1 MTALSETKHKREEQ
15 IMRMDTQRI
24 WGASMLSRA
33 LLGTSLAALMG
44 AAMLP
49 SGAAWAQDGADAEES
64 EVITVTGSRIITDNT
79 RSPTP
84 VTSVSVD
91 ALAITT
97 PSDLPD
103 ALNELPQIIGGRTPR
118 TQGNASTNNGAN
130 VLALRNFGAS
140 RTLVLFNGHRIAPN
154 NQDGT
159 VNVDIL
165 PQSLMKR
172 VDIVT
177 GGASAVYGS
186 DAVSGVI
193 NFVIDDSFNGFKYN
207 INTGVSRYGDGEENS
222 VSLAWG
228 TDLFDGRGH
237 FETAFRYR
245 DQDQIP
251 ISARPY
257 GANGQA
263 WLLTGN
269 GTPGNPF
276 TNTPYARVIGQPMTG
291 VVNCGINPTTSNP
304 TPNPCTVNGYTFL
317 SAGNLTPLTHGVPT
331 GTGGIESGGDG
342 GYVKFGTFRSG
353 LEMEDLFSRFDYDF
367 SDTVHGYAQLSVAHS
382 EDTSDWVNTVVSSS
396 GSGRPKFIAANNP
409 YLSPAS
415 QALLG
420 AGIACGTPAAAGWI
434 CLPNPPPTAIGR
446 FNPDGSV
453 VPGTTPPAPPNVPV
467 LSVPSYIWNRVGGE
481 DAGAQGRVYRTL
493 GYQDNYAFETGLRGE
508 LGDFD
513 WDVYVSASRSDLTVS
528 NPNNTSNARYL
539 ASLDAVIAPPGTIVN
554 GVNLSGSIVC
564 WVTTQPQY
572 ASLYPGCVPT
582 NIVDP
587 NGPSV
592 ASYEYLRSETH
603 WNLIQDMQNFG
614 ASIGGGLWGIGLPA
628 GEIRANLSVDA
639 RHQTYDMTSNAS
651 PTDFVDCTG
660 LRFCLA
666 NGGAGGAPA
675 LWVQNT
681 NNPVSA
687 EQDVYEAALEFN
699 IPLLRDLPLF
709 EDLSASAAGRYTKYS
724 TFDAVRSWKLGL
736 DWHLNSMFH
745 VRGTQSVDIRAPN
758 LNDLYQPAGISST
771 GFTDLLTGTVNNT
784 QLQTSGN
791 PNLTPEIARTE
802 TLGIVFTP
810 SFIDN
815 FNISLDY
822 YHTHMTDAITGIR
835 YDTVAIQQLC
845 LASAPSYS
853 SNFCSLAVRPIS
865 DPSDPAY
872 TTTANFPTKI
882 FNSPLNAAESE
893 IEGYDIE
900 ANYSWSMDQFLPWLT
915 GEFSARTLASIQPT
929 NTTINV
935 PGTTPQWA
943 FQPEYRQTTFVTY
956 SDDDWTVAL
965 QHQYFGEARMAVS
978 DNALNGNTQ
987 NYVIPYLPSMSV
999 FDLTVART
1007 FEFMG
1012 GESELYLNVSNLTD
1026 ERAPLLPGNSGIPG
1040 LFYPTAPFHDDM
1052 GRFYTVGLRGRF

>member
-1 MTALSETKHKREEQ
+1 MISNRF
-15 IMRMDTQRI
+15 
-24 WGASMLSRA
+24 W
-33 LLGTSLAALMG
+33 GTSLAALIG
-44 AAMLP
+44 AASL
-49 SGAAWAQDGADAEES
+49 STGVSWAQGAPAAAPQAGQS
-64 EVITVTGSRIITDNT
+64 EQEAITVTGSRVITDNT

-84 VTSVSVD
+84 ITSVRVED
-91 ALAITT
+91 ITRTT
-97 PSDLPD
+97 PSDIPD
-103 ALNELPQIIGGRTPR
+103 ALNKLPQIIGGRTPR
-118 TQGNASTNNGAN
+118 TQGNASTNNGGN
-130 VLALRNFGAS
+130 VLALRNFGVS
-140 RTLVLFNGHRIAPN
+140 RTLVLLNGHRVAPS
-154 NQDGT
+154 NQDGS

-165 PQSLMKR
+165 PQSLMER

-186 DAVSGVI
+186 DAVSGVV
-193 NFVIDDSFNGFKYN
+193 NFVLDDDFTGFKYDVH
-207 INTGVSRYGDGEENS
+207 TGISRYSDGEEKAI
-222 VSLAWG
+222 SLAWG

-257 GANGQA
+257 GENGQA

-269 GTPGNPF
+269 GSVSNPF

-291 VVNCGINPTTSNP
+291 VVSCGSACP
-304 TPNPCTVNGYTFL
+304 VNGYTFL
-317 SAGNLTPLTHGVPT
+317 SAGNLTPLTRGVPT

-353 LEMEDLFSRFDYDF
+353 LEMADLFSRFDYDF
-367 SDTVHGYAQLSVAHS
+367 SNDVHGYAQLSVAHS
-382 EDTSDWVNTVVSSS
+382 EVTSDWVNTVVSSS
-396 GSGRPKFIAANNP
+396 GSGRPKFITANNP

-420 AGIACGTPAAAGWI
+420 ANIVCGTPAATGYI
-434 CLPNPPPTAIGR
+434 CLPSSPPTAINR
-446 FNPDGSV
+446 INPDGTV
-453 VPGTTPPAPPNVPV
+453 VPGVTPPAPPTVPV
-467 LSVPSYIWNRVGGE
+467 LSVPSYIWNRIGGE
-481 DAGAQGRVYRTL
+481 DAGSQGRVYKTI
-493 GYQDNYAFETGLRGE
+493 GDQANYAFETGLRGA
-508 LGDFD
+508 LGGFD
-513 WDVYVSASRSDLTVS
+513 WDVYVSASKSDLTVS

-539 ASLDAVIAPPGTIVN
+539 ASLDAVIAPPGTIIN
-554 GVNLSGSIVC
+554 GTNVSGSIVC
-564 WVTTQPQY
+564 WVSTQPAF
-572 ASLYPGCVPT
+572 ASRYPGCVPT

-592 ASYEYLRSETH
+592 ASYEYLRQETH
-603 WNLIQDMQNFG
+603 WTLVQEMQNFG
-614 ASIGGGLWGIGLPA
+614 ASIGGGLWGFGLPA

-639 RHQTYDMTSNAS
+639 RHQTYVMTTNAS

-681 NNPVSA
+681 NNPVDA
-687 EQDVYEAALEFN
+687 NQDVYEAALEFN
-699 IPLLRDLPLF
+699 VPLLRDVPFF
-709 EDLSASAAGRYTKYS
+709 EDLSASAAGRHTKYS
-724 TFDAVRSWKLGL
+724 TFDAVESWKLGL
-736 DWHLNSMFH
+736 DWHINSVFH
-745 VRGTQSVDIRAPN
+745 FRGTQSVDIRAPN

-791 PNLTPEIARTE
+791 PNLTPEIARTV
-802 TLGIVFTP
+802 TLGLVFTP
-810 SFIDN
+810 SFIEN
-815 FNISLDY
+815 FNVSVDY
-822 YHTHMTDAITGIR
+822 YRTRMTDAITGIR
-835 YDTVAIQQLC
+835 YDTTAIQQLC
-845 LASAPSYS
+845 LASAPTYT

-865 DPSDPAY
+865 NPSDPNYRTA
-872 TTTANFPTKI
+872 ANFPTKI
-882 FNSPLNAAESE
+882 FNSPLNAASSV
-893 IEGYDIE
+893 IEGYELE
-900 ANYSWSMDQFLPWLT
+900 ANYSWSMDQVLPWLT
-915 GEFSARTLASIQPT
+915 GRFSARTLVSLQPT

-943 FQPEYRQTTFVTY
+943 FQPEYRQTTGVSYT
-956 SDDDWTVAL
+956 DEDWGVAL
-965 QHQYFGEARMAVS
+965 QHQYIGRARMAVS

-999 FDLTVART
+999 FGLTVSKS

-1012 GESELYLNVSNLTD
+1012 GQNELFLNVSNLFD

-1040 LFYPTAPFHDDM
+1040 LFYPTAAFEDDM
-1052 GRFYTVGLRGRF
+1052 GRFYTVGFRGKF